1 MNIGGLRRLSLLDF
15 PGRLACTVF
24 LSGCNLRCP
33 YCHNPAL
40 VLPAERSRSGL
51 PESELFAFLEQR
63 RGKLDGV
70 CISGGEPTLHK
81 ELPRLLRLI
90 RQSGFLTKLDTNG
103 TAPAMLEALLRE
115 GLLDYV
121 AMDIK
126 NAPSLYAQ
134 TCGGID
140 RLAQV
145 RESAAL
151 LLGSGVDYEFRTTV
165 CAPLHTPEA
174 MVEIGQWLQGAK
186 RYFLQPF
193 VDPGALL
200 GSGVTPL
207 PHEAISTLRDSV
219 LPYIPATEIRGQSA
233 ILYI

>member
-1 MNIGGLRRLSLLDF
+1 MKIGGLRQLSLLDF
-15 PGRLACTVF
+15 PGRVACTVF

-33 YCHNPAL
+33 YCHNPSL
-40 VLPAERSRSGL
+40 VLPSDE
-51 PESELFAFLEQR
+51 PEALSQQALLAFLDTR
-63 RGKLDGV
+63 HGKLDGV

-81 ELPRLLRLI
+81 ELPQLLRCI
-90 RQSGFLTKLDTNG
+90 RERGFLTKLDTNG
-103 TAPAMLEALLRE
+103 TNPAMLAALLRE

-126 NAPSLYAQ
+126 NAPALYAQ

-151 LLGSGVDYEFRTTV
+151 LLGGDVDYEFRTTV

-200 GSGVTPL
+200 GSGVTSL
-207 PHEAISTLRDSV
+207 SHEAISALRCSV
-219 LPYIPATEIRGQSA
+219 LPYIPSTQIRGE
-233 ILYI
+233 

>member
-1 MNIGGLRRLSLLDF
+1 MRIGGLRQLSLLDF
-15 PGRLACTVF
+15 PGYVACTVF
-24 LSGCNLRCP
+24 LTGCNLRCP
-33 YCHNPAL
+33 YCHNPSL
-40 VLPAERSRSGL
+40 VLPADTPDALSEDALLSFLHTRRS
-51 PESELFAFLEQR
+51 
-63 RGKLDGV
+63 KLDGV
-70 CISGGEPTLHK
+70 CISGGEPTLHR
-81 ELPRLLRLI
+81 ELPQLLRRI
-90 RQSGFLTKLDTNG
+90 RGLGFRTKLDTNG
-103 TAPAMLEALLRE
+103 TNPAMLAALLRE

-126 NAPSLYAQ
+126 NAPALYAQ

-151 LLGSGVDYEFRTTV
+151 LLGGHVDYEFRTTV

-193 VDPGALL
+193 VGPGALL
-200 GSGVTPL
+200 GSGVTSL
-207 PHEAISTLRDSV
+207 SHEAVSALRCSV
-219 LPYIPATEIRGQSA
+219 LPYIPSTQIRGE
-233 ILYI
+233 